1 MVISLLVPDDLF
13 LGPRDIII
21 TKSILIVPINDF
33 TGNGPN
39 IGARRG
45 IQYCPRKLVANLQ
58 KIRPVR
64 RLADRLAD
72 LLILHT

>member
-1 MVISLLVPDDLF
+1 MVIFLLVPDDLF

-39 IGARRG
+39 IGTRRDV
-45 IQYCPRKLVANLQ
+45 Q
-58 KIRPVR
+58 
-64 RLADRLAD
+64 
-72 LLILHT
+72 